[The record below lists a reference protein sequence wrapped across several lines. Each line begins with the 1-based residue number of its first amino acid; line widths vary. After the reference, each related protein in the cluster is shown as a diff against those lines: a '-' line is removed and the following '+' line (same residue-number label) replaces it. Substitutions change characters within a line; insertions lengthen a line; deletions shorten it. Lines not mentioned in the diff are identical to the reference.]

1 MKLSET
7 YLFFI
12 LYGCIFFNA
21 CSVITKN
28 NLQCFGSMLTLF
40 LRFKKK
46 KIGMEYQIHTKL
58 PLLTKLPHI
67 AFFVVK
73 SQYYFKNP
81 KIFST
86 SKKDSV
92 RSFVTFKLP
101 AVKNV
106 VPNLSN
112 LDNLSNKC
120 I

>member
-1 MKLSET
+1 MFWFYVDLIFE
-7 YLFFI
+7 I
-12 LYGCIFFNA
+12 L
-21 CSVITKN
+21 
-28 NLQCFGSMLTLF
+28 
-40 LRFKKK
+40 KK